1 MMPPA
6 TRLLAA
12 AGMVATILAG
22 CAQSPARQ
30 AAAPAGAA
38 QAAANRTSC
47 SRPVYPAQAKA
58 NKIEGTTT
66 LGMLIGPDGKVIES
80 RLYASSGDASLDEAA
95 RSALSACTFKP
106 AMREGKPVRAWT
118 SVQYVWKMDQ
128 ASSGTPQ

>member
-1 MMPPA
+1 MPPA

-12 AGMVATILAG
+12 AGMATTILAG

-30 AAAPAGAA
+30 AAAPADAA
-38 QAAANRTSC
+38 QAAANHGSC
-47 SRPVYPAQAKA
+47 SRPVYPAQAVA
-58 NKIEGTTT
+58 NKVEGITT

-118 SVQYVWKMDQ
+118 SVQYVWKMD
-128 ASSGTPQ
+128 